1 MSVLVKICGITN
13 ADDALAAVEAGA
25 DALGLNFWPGS
36 PRYVTRERA
45 RQILS
50 VIPGGVLRVGVLVDE
65 TAAPVEG
72 LDVLQ
77 IHGEG
82 AQVPAGRWWRAIAA
96 GKAIR
101 ETIEKTPGAEAFLV
115 DTPSGQAR
123 GGTGRT
129 FDWTLAAG
137 LEAKVILAGG
147 LAPENVADALA
158 AARPWGVDACSRL
171 ERAPG
176 VKDHARMR
184 AFVRAV
190 REWEERA

>member
-45 RQILS
+45 REILS

-96 GKAIR
+96 GEAIR
-101 ETIEKTPGAEAFLV
+101 ETIENTPGAEAFLV

>member
-13 ADDALAAVEAGA
+13 VEDALAAVEAGA

-36 PRYVTRERA
+36 PRYVTPERA

-50 VIPGGVLRVGVLVDE
+50 VVPGGVLKVGVLVEE
-65 TAAPVEG
+65 TAAPVAG

-77 IHGEG
+77 WHGEG
-82 AQVPAGRWWRAIAA
+82 RRFPAGRWWRAVAA
-96 GKAIR
+96 GEAIR
-101 ETIEKTPGAEAFLV
+101 ETIETCPDAEAFLV
-115 DTPSGQAR
+115 DTPAGQAR

-129 FDWTLAAG
+129 FDWSLAAG
-137 LEAKVILAGG
+137 LEVKVILAGG
-147 LAPENVADALA
+147 LSPENVAAALT